1 MSTRRKLATGA
12 VVLAGCSFAG
22 GAYAATNDTSPKQA
36 FLNDVASR
44 LHVSPA
50 QLKSALHGAA
60 LDQLQAAVKA
70 GRLTQAQANAIEQ
83 RMRDHRGL
91 ALPFFGFRHFRHLEG
106 GPLMPAASYLGIT
119 EIQLLD
125 QLGSGKSLAQI
136 ARAHGKSVAGLE
148 NALVGAARS
157 KLDRLRAKGFITGAQ
172 EQRALSRLQARIAE
186 LVNRAGVRP
195 RFGARLLP
203 PPPGALM
210 PAPAGPPP
218 FGPPPLG

>member
-1 MSTRRKLATGA
+1 MTTRSKLATGA

-44 LHVSPA
+44 LHISPA
-50 QLKSALHGAA
+50 QLKSALRGAA

-70 GRLTQAQANAIEQ
+70 GRLTQAQANAIER
-83 RMRDHRGL
+83 RMRDHGGL
-91 ALPFFGFRHFRHLEG
+91 AVPFFGFRRLRHLDG
-106 GPLMPAASYLGIT
+106 GPLTPAARYLGIT

-125 QLGSGKSLAQI
+125 QLASGKSLAQL
-136 ARAHGKSVAGLE
+136 ATAHGKTAAGLE

-157 KLDRLRAKGFITGAQ
+157 KLNRLRANGFITGTQ
-172 EQRALSRLQARIAE
+172 EQRALSRLQARITE
-186 LVNRAGVRP
+186 LVNRAGLRP

-218 FGPPPLG
+218 FAP